1 MWPLALL
8 VVGFRQDLKA
18 LFVMNFLT
26 IVLIEFSALSA
37 INRNDYLEWIE
48 FSDKLFCKDSL
59 QWFLW

>member
-8 VVGFRQDLKA
+8 VTGFRQDLKA

-48 FSDKLFCKDSL
+48 FSDKLFCKHSL